1 MASLE
6 APRVE
11 VPKPQVFDGKKEAKQ
26 LDNFLWKMQL
36 YFKAIS
42 LRD

>member
-11 VPKPQVFDGKKEAKQ
+11 VLKPQVFDGKRKAKQ
-26 LDNFLWKMQL
+26 LDNFLWKMHL
-36 YFKAIS
+36 YFNAIS